1 MKKNLLWMLAAWMLA
16 MVTVSCSSDDNYVEE
31 PMWPRLENGKVV
43 MGSGASRAEI
53 AYVPANMDELPE
65 WLQKLI
71 LADGS
76 QLVGYILCEGTW
88 DGQHAYFFWHGF
100 SSLLAGFYTYE
111 GVQLASYLGKPNDPE
126 FIEKGGGWDNW
137 TCLAFHYPI
146 GEADEGEESEE

>member
-16 MVTVSCSSDDNYVEE
+16 MVTVSCSNDENYVEE
-31 PMWPRLENGKVV
+31 SIKVI
-43 MGSGASRAEI
+43 GGAEV

-71 LADGS
+71 LTDGS

-137 TCLAFHYPI
+137 TCLAFHYSI
-146 GEADEGEESEE
+146 GEADEGEEAEE

>member
-16 MVTVSCSSDDNYVEE
+16 MVTVSCSNDENYVEE
-31 PMWPRLENGKVV
+31 SIKVI
-43 MGSGASRAEI
+43 GGAEV

-71 LADGS
+71 LTDGS
-76 QLVGYILCEGTW
+76 QQVGYILCEGTW

-146 GEADEGEESEE
+146 GEADEGEEAEE

>member
-1 MKKNLLWMLAAWMLA
+1 MKKNLLWMLAACMLA
-16 MVTVSCSSDDNYVEE
+16 MVTVSCSNADNYVEE
-31 PMWPRLENGKVV
+31 PTGPRLENGKVV

-65 WLQKLI
+65 WLQEDI
-71 LADGS
+71 LTETAQG
-76 QLVGYILCEGTW
+76 VGYLLCEGTW

-100 SSLLAGFYTYE
+100 SSTLGVFISDENVCLALYG
-111 GVQLASYLGKPNDPE
+111 GNPNDPE

-146 GEADEGEESEE
+146 GEADEGEEAEE